1 MARMRGCLWL
11 TAGLVV
17 ALLAGVVAF
26 LTLSRSAQQT
36 GGVTTTA
43 GPQVSVVV
51 AARAVTVR
59 TQLTGEDVALKQ
71 VPVEAAPEGA
81 VPDLAGAV
89 GKVTMVDLYP
99 GEIILGQRLVDPNV
113 DSGDGRMA
121 LLMAGDQVLM
131 ALPATDLMSKAGALK
146 PGDHVDLLFSLAF
159 PYYTAVQAQPVE
171 AGGTLTQAAAPSRE
185 DKQVTFNLLQ
195 NIVIAAVVGGGSTS
209 GGQTTAPQALLLT
222 VSPQDALTL
231 KYAVD
236 AGGVLDIVL
245 RAPGAEGP
253 FEIEPVDQNYLIDR
267 YNIPNG
273 GRR

>member
-17 ALLAGVVAF
+17 AVLAGVVAF
-26 LTLSRSAQQT
+26 LTLSRAAPA
-36 GGVTTTA
+36 GDATTA

-59 TQLTGEDVALKQ
+59 TQLAEQDVALKQ

-81 VPDLAGAV
+81 VPDLASAV
-89 GKVTMVDLYP
+89 GRVTLVDLYP
-99 GEIILGQRLVDPNV
+99 DEILLAQRLVDPNV
-113 DSGDGRMA
+113 VGGDGRMA
-121 LLMAGDQVLM
+121 LLMAADQVLM
-131 ALPATDLMSKAGALK
+131 AVPAADLMSQVGVLK

-159 PYYTAVQAQPVE
+159 PYYTAVQAQPAE
-171 AGGTLTQAAAPSRE
+171 AGEAGTGAVAAEEE
-185 DKQVTFNLLQ
+185 DQQVTFNLLQ
-195 NIVIAAVVGGGSTS
+195 NIVIAAVVRATNAQGEETGV
-209 GGQTTAPQALLLT
+209 PQALLLT

-231 KYAVD
+231 KYVVD
-236 AGGVLDIVL
+236 AGGVLSIVL

-267 YNIPNG
+267 YKIPG
-273 GRR
+273 GR